1 MKNERQEKIIEVI
14 THTAIATQSELVEVL
29 KRAGIPA
36 TQATVSRDIKELRL
50 VREQTPGGRYRYVLP
65 KTRTVDEQAR
75 LRNIFR
81 ECVVSV
87 DRAQNL
93 VVIRTLPGLAPAAC
107 SAVDKMNIRVLV
119 GTIAGDDTAFLA
131 MRDDD
136 AAEEIC
142 RRMGRMLMG

>member
-1 MKNERQEKIIEVI
+1 MKYERQEKIAEIVAN
-14 THTAIATQSELVEVL
+14 TAIATQSELVEAL

-36 TQATVSRDIKELRL
+36 TQATVSRDIRDMRL
-50 VREQTPGGRYRYVLP
+50 TREQTPGGKVRYSLP
-65 KTRTVDEQAR
+65 KNRSVDEQAR
-75 LRNIFR
+75 LRSIFR

-93 VVIRTLPGLAPAAC
+93 VVIKTLPGLAPAAC

-142 RRMGRMLMG
+142 RRMMRMLTG